1 MKFSKNIKRGLL
13 AILWAAVK
21 EAVLF
26 LISEL
31 SKENETPKI
40 EK

>member
-1 MKFSKNIKRGLL
+1 MKFSENIKKGLL
-13 AILWAAVK
+13 TIFWSAVK